1 MKTKKIDDICRQS
14 EEEVRELLSTVQSF
28 WIEQCES
35 GKIPVDDWDA
45 PRFDVTGKFF
55 SAHQIRYLRELGY
68 LIMTKD
74 DESFI
79 VPEEE
84 EG

>member
-1 MKTKKIDDICRQS
+1 MKEKKIDDICRQS
-14 EEEVRELLSTVQSF
+14 EEEIKGILSTLQSF

-45 PRFDVTGKFF
+45 PKLDVTGKFF

-68 LIMTKD
+68 LIITEG

-79 VPEEE
+79 VPAEE